1 MTPDA
6 PPYSAPY
13 SCVSTWNSAMEST
26 VTRDCGNVPVRSSL
40 LYWPSTRYRLL
51 PDSRPFALYA
61 EPSNDP
67 ARRAGVIPGTNCS
80 KANCSRPCIGRLS
93 TSAAVRF
100 LPISVWVTSMI
111 GVSPVTVISSDNVPT
126 GILKLMVTA

>member
-1 MTPDA
+1 MALTMTPDA

-13 SCVSTWNSAMEST
+13 SCVRIWNSDMEST

-51 PDSRPFALYA
+51 PLSRPLALYA

-67 ARRAGVIPGTNCS
+67 GCS
-80 KANCSRPCIGRLS
+80 A
-93 TSAAVRF
+93 
-100 LPISVWVTSMI
+100 
-111 GVSPVTVISSDNVPT
+111 GVSPGTSCIIENLPMQ
-126 GILKLMVTA
+126 GREQFALMQL